1 MKKDLD
7 KVFDSLKEI
16 MENYSPPFF
25 VQKPSEAL
33 KKKRSYG
40 LISKKKVMIAG
51 RERNEVYFAGII
63 KQKDYVG
70 FYYMMAYAE
79 PEVAQMLA
87 PEFLALLK
95 GKTCFYIRSTDKFIL
110 SQVKKALDI
119 ALKIYG
125 KKGWV

>member
-1 MKKDLD
+1 MKEDLD
-7 KVFDSLKEI
+7 KVFDTLKKI
-16 MENYSPPFF
+16 MKNYSPPFS

-40 LISKKKVMIAG
+40 LVSKKKVMIAG
-51 RERNEVYFAGII
+51 RERDEVYFAGII

-70 FYYMMAYAE
+70 FYYMIAYAE
-79 PEVAQMLA
+79 PEVAKMLS

-110 SQVKKALDI
+110 SQVRKALDI
-119 ALKIYG
+119 ALRIY
-125 KKGWV
+125 KKKNWV